1 MKAFLDTNILVDVI
15 ENRENTIYAK
25 NILQLGRT
33 GVIDL
38 CASYL
43 SYANIN
49 FIKRHDNRTLRYE
62 MIRRLRQGITVLQC
76 DAPQLDT
83 ALAHSDVRDF
93 EDLLQYQC
101 AVAGGCDII
110 VTNNTKDFQEFCQ
123 LPCLSSHDF
132 LVTIFRQHK

>member
-1 MKAFLDTNILVDVI
+1 MLL

-33 GVIDL
+33 GVIEL

-49 FIKRHDNRTLRYE
+49 FIKRHDNKTLRYE

-83 ALAHSDVRDF
+83 ACLI
-93 EDLLQYQC
+93 C
-101 AVAGGCDII
+101 A
-110 VTNNTKDFQEFCQ
+110 
-123 LPCLSSHDF
+123 PS
-132 LVTIFRQHK
+132 RR